1 MIFSDLP
8 SPAEASSEMNEF
20 VPGLRAGR
28 KPVPTFRIRL
38 CVEDQPWRAA
48 IVAHSPRGATA
59 VAGRAFRDRWCLAL
73 TNGSA

>member
-1 MIFSDLP
+1 MACPPF
-8 SPAEASSEMNEF
+8 
-20 VPGLRAGR
+20 PGLFWWSMILSENRYPLFG
-28 KPVPTFRIRL
+28 IML

-59 VAGRAFRDRWCLAL
+59 MAGRALGDRWCFAL